1 MKVLVTGAAGQ
12 LGGAIVREFAR
23 GHGGHGGHGGH
34 EVVALTRQQL
44 DLTDHERVLGLVG
57 EARPSVIVNCAGYND
72 VDGAEEAA
80 VDALTVNAW
89 AVRSLARAATAAGA
103 TLVHYSTDFVFDG
116 TATTPYVEEQRPNP
130 QSIYATSKLMGEWFA
145 TDAPRHYVLRVESLF
160 GGLLDRS
167 SSVGATIKTKSSVD
181 RIVDAIVDGREARV
195 FVDRFVSPAY
205 VDDVAIA
212 TRAIVERGPPEGLYH
227 CVNSGMA
234 TWLELAGEVARQLGR
249 EGRLVPISV
258 ADVRRKARRPK
269 FCALSNAKLASVG
282 VAMPTWQDGLTRY
295 LTARRNGSVLT

>member
-23 GHGGHGGHGGH
+23 GH

-80 VDALTVNAW
+80 VDALTVNAL
-89 AVRSLARAATAAGA
+89 AVRSLARAAMEAGA

-116 TATTPYVEEQRPNP
+116 TAATPYVEEQRPNP
-130 QSIYATSKLMGEWFA
+130 QSTYATSKLMGEWFA

-160 GGLLDRS
+160 GGVSDRS
-167 SSVGATIKTKSSVD
+167 SSVRATIKPKSSVD
-181 RIVDAIVDGREARV
+181 RIVDDIVDGREARV
-195 FVDRFVSPAY
+195 FVDRVVSPAY

-212 TRAIVERGPPEGLYH
+212 TRAIVERGLPEGLYH

-282 VAMPTWQDGLTRY
+282 VEMPTWQDGLTRY
-295 LTARRNGSVLT
+295 LTALSLPS

>member
-34 EVVALTRQQL
+34 DVVALTRQQL

-80 VDALTVNAW
+80 VDALTVNAL
-89 AVRSLARAATAAGA
+89 AVRSLARAAAAAGA

-116 TATTPYVEEQRPNP
+116 TATTPYVEEHRPNP
-130 QSIYATSKLMGEWFA
+130 QSIYAMSKLMGEWFA

-160 GGLLDRS
+160 GGLSDRS
-167 SSVGATIKTKSSVD
+167 NSVRAKQKSSVD
-181 RIVDAIVDGREARV
+181 RIVDAIVDDREARV
-195 FVDRFVSPAY
+195 FVDRVVSPAY
-205 VDDVAIA
+205 VDDVATA

-258 ADVRRKARRPK
+258 ADVRQKARRPK
-269 FCALSNAKLASVG
+269 FCALSNGKLASVG

-295 LTARRNGSVLT
+295 LTARNLPQR

>member
-12 LGGAIVREFAR
+12 LGGAIACEFAR
-23 GHGGHGGHGGH
+23 GH

-44 DLTDHERVLGLVG
+44 DLADHERVLGLVG
-57 EARPSVIVNCAGYND
+57 EVQPSVIVNCAGYND

-80 VDALTVNAW
+80 VDALNVSAL
-89 AVRSLARAATAAGA
+89 AVRSLARAAAAAGA

-145 TDAPRHYVLRVESLF
+145 TGASRHYVLRVESLF
-160 GGLLDRS
+160 GGLSDRS
-167 SSVGATIKTKSSVD
+167 SSVRATIKRRSSVD

-195 FVDRFVSPAY
+195 FVDRIVSPAY

-212 TRAIVERGPPEGLYH
+212 TRAIVESGLPEGLYH

-234 TWLELAGEVARQLGR
+234 TWLELAAEVARQLGR

-258 ADVRRKARRPK
+258 ANVRQKARRPK
-269 FCALSNAKLASVG
+269 FCALSNARLASVG
-282 VAMPTWQDGLTRY
+282 VAMPAWQDALARY
-295 LTARRNGSVLT
+295 LASRNLTPADS